1 MTTHVTETTAAPPEV
16 AIKHFQEMLAFETDC
31 WDVHES
37 LKSAN
42 PDFIVVDV
50 RGPSAFAKGHVKGA
64 INIPHSEMT
73 ATRMAEYQK
82 DKVLVVY
89 CAVPVKGSRTARAV
103 APLAASG
110 SRASGREECRTQ

>member
-1 MTTHVTETTAAPPEV
+1 MTTHVTETTAAPSEV

-73 ATRMAEYQK
+73 ATPSIRRTR
-82 DKVLVVY
+82 
-89 CAVPVKGSRTARAV
+89 CWSSTARVRIATEPIRRRY
-103 APLAASG
+103 ALRGLA
-110 SRASGREECRTQ
+110 CR